1 MKKIAFIGAG
11 NMNASIING
20 LIKQGI
26 DANNIIVSNPSA
38 EKREALA
45 QALGIKQTA
54 SNVEAAS
61 FADFIVLGV
70 KPHFISDVC
79 LEIAQGTDISAK
91 CFLSV
96 AAGCTIK
103 QMKKALGENTAV
115 IRTMPNTPAQLGLG
129 MTGMFA
135 CPSVSKIQSDDAQ
148 QLMAAAGETVWLD
161 TEAQIDNITS
171 ISGSGPAYFFL
182 FMEAIEQQALAAGFS
197 KEISRKLVQQTALGA
212 ANMVVYNSELEISQL
227 RNNVTSK
234 GGTTQAALTTLI
246 DGGLTPL
253 VGSAIEAALKRA
265 QEIAQQNS

>member
-26 DANNIIVSNPSA
+26 RAENIIVSNPSP
-38 EKREALA
+38 EKRIALEKS
-45 QALGIKQTA
+45 LGIKQTA
-54 SNVEAAS
+54 SNIEAVD

-79 LEIAQGTDISAK
+79 QQVANELDLSQK

-103 QMKKALGENTAV
+103 QMKNALGETTAI
-115 IRTMPNTPAQLGLG
+115 IRTMPNTPSQLGLG

-135 CPSVSKIQSDDAQ
+135 CDKVTTEQVEHAG
-148 QLMAAAGETVWLD
+148 QLMQAAGEIVWL
-161 TEAQIDNITS
+161 ENEGQIDHITS

-182 FMEAIEQQALAAGFS
+182 FMEAMEQQAKAYGFS
-197 KEISRKLVQQTALGA
+197 DEVSRKLVQQTALGA
-212 ANMVVYNSELEISQL
+212 ANMVVSNADLEISEL
-227 RNNVTSK
+227 RSNVTSK

-253 VGSAIEAALKRA
+253 VGKAVKAAFIRA